1 MKNINEEH
9 STYVKLSYFTQGE
22 TSPTNKELV
31 EDMILQLERLDDN
44 VLKNPNNTF
53 LDPCAG
59 TGTFGVVLY
68 NKLSQY
74 HTHEWI
80 MKNMIFM
87 VDKSQVNCDILERLG
102 FVNVYKKD
110 FLSIEFNMKF
120 TTVIG
125 NPPFLKGTWKKFLDK
140 ALELSTDYVS
150 LISPDN
156 TKTFSSGS
164 DKFNQMLLKNGIQQ
178 VTDCT
183 EYFDVESGNIVY
195 YFLNKNEKSNP
206 DSLKF
211 KVEVEKF
218 DEIIN
223 YNSPKLNATLSSKRS
238 GKFTRAIRYGTGG
251 EGKIENIESITNDG
265 IVTKFI
271 DISNTH
277 VLDLTGYWV
286 TNRYFGKNEDAPI
299 YEINQ
304 TMGVSSNILL
314 IKKINGLTIE
324 NFKEIYL
331 SKTFRDILD
340 VLRGKSFDTSPR
352 HLKQLPVLTLEQFY
366 SI

>member
-120 TTVIG
+120 TVVVG
-125 NPPFLKGTWKKFLDK
+125 NPPYHAGNNKGNKLWIKFINKSLKLSDNLCYVVPMSLMTSESKQISDIRKMLNGKKNVFNLTKQDIFNVGEK
-140 ALELSTDYVS
+140 VVYFTSLQSEVNHSEIILPNGDVKKVDDIFKRQSVNVNDNIKLSIFSKIESYAEKNDYS
-150 LISPDN
+150 HILFTIL
-156 TKTFSSGS
+156 
-164 DKFNQMLLKNGIQQ
+164 LLKF
-178 VTDCT
+178 CT
-183 EYFDVESGNIVY
+183 LGF
-195 YFLNKNEKSNP
+195 
-206 DSLKF
+206 
-211 KVEVEKF
+211 
-218 DEIIN
+218 
-223 YNSPKLNATLSSKRS
+223 
-238 GKFTRAIRYGTGG
+238 
-251 EGKIENIESITNDG
+251 
-265 IVTKFI
+265 
-271 DISNTH
+271 
-277 VLDLTGYWV
+277 
-286 TNRYFGKNEDAPI
+286 
-299 YEINQ
+299 
-304 TMGVSSNILL
+304 
-314 IKKINGLTIE
+314 
-324 NFKEIYL
+324 
-331 SKTFRDILD
+331 
-340 VLRGKSFDTSPR
+340 
-352 HLKQLPVLTLEQFY
+352 
-366 SI
+366 